1 MVCRYCCC
9 ETAAALTV
17 HAPFI
22 IYVHAVLV
30 LASYSFFNSF
40 IDIVCDQYEL
50 LLARYSMELKL
61 FHPRLGHVHVLLR
74 VLGVR
79 KRYHRCKNG
88 THAHGVVWLTTAVR
102 STVLSAFRKGRVK
115 LGGMQNNLSWKSRA
129 QRKCRRCC
137 CRGKDGRE
145 EQLH

>member
-50 LLARYSMELKL
+50 LLARYSVELKL
-61 FHPRLGHVHVLLR
+61 FHPRLGHFHIFVIILR
-74 VLGVR
+74 VR
-79 KRYHRCKNG
+79 KRHHRREYKSSHYRTTIQECNY
-88 THAHGVVWLTTAVR
+88 GV
-102 STVLSAFRKGRVK
+102 
-115 LGGMQNNLSWKSRA
+115 
-129 QRKCRRCC
+129 
-137 CRGKDGRE
+137 
-145 EQLH
+145 